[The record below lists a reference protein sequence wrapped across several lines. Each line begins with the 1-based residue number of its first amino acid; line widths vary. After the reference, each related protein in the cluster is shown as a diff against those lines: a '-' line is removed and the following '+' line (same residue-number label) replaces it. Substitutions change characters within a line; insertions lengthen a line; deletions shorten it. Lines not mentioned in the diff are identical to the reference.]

1 MKAEGLF
8 LKMEDSMETRNER
21 KEAGEN
27 ERLIIPKKKSCMK
40 RPYGNVLVSKV
51 IVDITKQELLSDN
64 QVQVRAHI
72 GLQQSTI
79 YCLSTLLLSIT
90 TW

>member
-1 MKAEGLF
+1 
-8 LKMEDSMETRNER
+8 
-21 KEAGEN
+21 
-27 ERLIIPKKKSCMK
+27 MK

-51 IVDITKQELLSDN
+51 IVDITKQELLSEN
-64 QVQVRAHI
+64 QVQVRAHR